1 LSEPGLYDIARM
13 TALKR
18 KVINPIDPDLDLK
31 EPNNWDVIF
40 NELENMGWG
49 KFTRDGEEIM
59 IEFLGVPIAFLK
71 GYVETLF
78 QVVFKIHQMRSGEVY
93 VLSKEKDRTEIWRAR
108 VAENEKKARKPVVPV
123 VAYIVAGSPPFILEK
138 HGIPVEKAEKI
149 RSDLA
154 NRNWGEAFGAVD
166 SNMIDS
172 FAVCGSPDQCIE
184 KIETLFKTGISHFV
198 TGSPL
203 GPNVR
208 ASIKLFG
215 IDVLP
220 HFKELP

>member
-1 LSEPGLYDIARM
+1 MQPDKKQEPTGRRKEQPRKEITIPLDDDLDRYFKFLERIKLVKQKEDAALAALRIYKKLNMHDWLPYVYRSGNERLIILGQGMLHDIFTSLSEPGLYDIARM

-18 KVINPIDPDLDLK
+18 KVINPVDPDLDLK

-93 VLSKEKDRTEIWRAR
+93 VLSKEKDRTEIWR
-108 VAENEKKARKPVVPV
+108 
-123 VAYIVAGSPPFILEK
+123 
-138 HGIPVEKAEKI
+138 
-149 RSDLA
+149 
-154 NRNWGEAFGAVD
+154 
-166 SNMIDS
+166 
-172 FAVCGSPDQCIE
+172 
-184 KIETLFKTGISHFV
+184 
-198 TGSPL
+198 
-203 GPNVR
+203 
-208 ASIKLFG
+208 
-215 IDVLP
+215 
-220 HFKELP
+220 

>member
-1 LSEPGLYDIARM
+1 LQPDKKQEPTGRRKEQPRKEITIPLDDDLDRYFKFLERIKLVKQKEDAALAALRIYKKLNMHDWLPYVYRSGNERLIILGQGMLHDIFTSLSEPGLYDIARM

-18 KVINPIDPDLDLK
+18 KVINPVDPDLDLK

-93 VLSKEKDRTEIWRAR
+93 VLSKEKDRTEIWR
-108 VAENEKKARKPVVPV
+108 
-123 VAYIVAGSPPFILEK
+123 
-138 HGIPVEKAEKI
+138 
-149 RSDLA
+149 
-154 NRNWGEAFGAVD
+154 
-166 SNMIDS
+166 
-172 FAVCGSPDQCIE
+172 
-184 KIETLFKTGISHFV
+184 
-198 TGSPL
+198 
-203 GPNVR
+203 
-208 ASIKLFG
+208 
-215 IDVLP
+215 
-220 HFKELP
+220 

>member
-1 LSEPGLYDIARM
+1 
-13 TALKR
+13 
-18 KVINPIDPDLDLK
+18 
-31 EPNNWDVIF
+31 
-40 NELENMGWG
+40 
-49 KFTRDGEEIM
+49 
-59 IEFLGVPIAFLK
+59 
-71 GYVETLF
+71 
-78 QVVFKIHQMRSGEVY
+78 
-93 VLSKEKDRTEIWRAR
+93 
-108 VAENEKKARKPVVPV
+108 
-123 VAYIVAGSPPFILEK
+123 
-138 HGIPVEKAEKI
+138 VEKAEKI

>member
-1 LSEPGLYDIARM
+1 LQPDKKQEPKGRRKEQPRKEITIPLDDDLDRYFKFLEKIKLVKQKEDAALAALRIYKKLNMHDWLPYVYRSGNERLIILGQGMLHDIFTSLSEPGLYDIARM

-93 VLSKEKDRTEIWRAR
+93 VLSKEKDRTEIWR
-108 VAENEKKARKPVVPV
+108 
-123 VAYIVAGSPPFILEK
+123 
-138 HGIPVEKAEKI
+138 
-149 RSDLA
+149 
-154 NRNWGEAFGAVD
+154 
-166 SNMIDS
+166 
-172 FAVCGSPDQCIE
+172 
-184 KIETLFKTGISHFV
+184 
-198 TGSPL
+198 
-203 GPNVR
+203 
-208 ASIKLFG
+208 
-215 IDVLP
+215 
-220 HFKELP
+220 

>member
-1 LSEPGLYDIARM
+1 LQPDKKQEPKGRRKEQPRKEITIPLDDDLDRYFKFLEKIKLVKQKEDAALAALRIYKKLNMHDWLPYVYRSGNERLIILGQGMLHDIFTSLSEPGLYDIARM

-31 EPNNWDVIF
+31 EPDNWDVIF

-93 VLSKEKDRTEIWRAR
+93 VLSKEKDRTEIWR
-108 VAENEKKARKPVVPV
+108 
-123 VAYIVAGSPPFILEK
+123 
-138 HGIPVEKAEKI
+138 
-149 RSDLA
+149 
-154 NRNWGEAFGAVD
+154 
-166 SNMIDS
+166 
-172 FAVCGSPDQCIE
+172 
-184 KIETLFKTGISHFV
+184 
-198 TGSPL
+198 
-203 GPNVR
+203 
-208 ASIKLFG
+208 
-215 IDVLP
+215 
-220 HFKELP
+220 

>member
-1 LSEPGLYDIARM
+1 MQPDKKQEPMGRRKEQPRKEITIPLDDDLDRYFKFLERIKLVKQKEDAALAALRIYKKLNMHDWLPYVYRSGNERLIILGQGMLHDIFSSLSEPGLYDIARM

-93 VLSKEKDRTEIWRAR
+93 VLSKEKDRTEIWR
-108 VAENEKKARKPVVPV
+108 
-123 VAYIVAGSPPFILEK
+123 
-138 HGIPVEKAEKI
+138 
-149 RSDLA
+149 
-154 NRNWGEAFGAVD
+154 
-166 SNMIDS
+166 
-172 FAVCGSPDQCIE
+172 
-184 KIETLFKTGISHFV
+184 
-198 TGSPL
+198 
-203 GPNVR
+203 
-208 ASIKLFG
+208 
-215 IDVLP
+215 
-220 HFKELP
+220 

>member
-1 LSEPGLYDIARM
+1 MQPDKKQEPKGRRKEQPKKEITIPLDDDLDRYFKFLEKIKLVKQKEDAALAALRIYKKLNMHDWLPYVYRSGNERLIILGQGMLHDIFSSLSEPGLYDIARM

-18 KVINPIDPDLDLK
+18 KVINPVDPDLDLK

-93 VLSKEKDRTEIWRAR
+93 VLSKEKDRTEIWR
-108 VAENEKKARKPVVPV
+108 
-123 VAYIVAGSPPFILEK
+123 
-138 HGIPVEKAEKI
+138 
-149 RSDLA
+149 
-154 NRNWGEAFGAVD
+154 
-166 SNMIDS
+166 
-172 FAVCGSPDQCIE
+172 
-184 KIETLFKTGISHFV
+184 
-198 TGSPL
+198 
-203 GPNVR
+203 
-208 ASIKLFG
+208 
-215 IDVLP
+215 
-220 HFKELP
+220 

>member
-1 LSEPGLYDIARM
+1 MQPDKKQEPKGRRKEQPRKEITIPLDDDLDRYFKFLERIKLVKQKEDAALAALRIYKKLNMHDWLPYVYRSGNERLIILGQGMLHDIFSSLSEPGLYDIARM

-18 KVINPIDPDLDLK
+18 KVINPVDPDLDLK

-93 VLSKEKDRTEIWRAR
+93 VLSKEKDRTEIWR
-108 VAENEKKARKPVVPV
+108 
-123 VAYIVAGSPPFILEK
+123 
-138 HGIPVEKAEKI
+138 
-149 RSDLA
+149 
-154 NRNWGEAFGAVD
+154 
-166 SNMIDS
+166 
-172 FAVCGSPDQCIE
+172 
-184 KIETLFKTGISHFV
+184 
-198 TGSPL
+198 
-203 GPNVR
+203 
-208 ASIKLFG
+208 
-215 IDVLP
+215 
-220 HFKELP
+220 

>member
-1 LSEPGLYDIARM
+1 MQPDKKQEPKGRRKEQPKKEITIPLDDDLDRYFKFLEKIKLVKQKEDAALAALRIYKKLNMHDWLPYVYRSGNERLIILGQGMLHDIFSSLSEPGLYDIARM

-31 EPNNWDVIF
+31 EPDNWDVIF

-93 VLSKEKDRTEIWRAR
+93 VLSKEKDRTEIWR
-108 VAENEKKARKPVVPV
+108 
-123 VAYIVAGSPPFILEK
+123 
-138 HGIPVEKAEKI
+138 
-149 RSDLA
+149 
-154 NRNWGEAFGAVD
+154 
-166 SNMIDS
+166 
-172 FAVCGSPDQCIE
+172 
-184 KIETLFKTGISHFV
+184 
-198 TGSPL
+198 
-203 GPNVR
+203 
-208 ASIKLFG
+208 
-215 IDVLP
+215 
-220 HFKELP
+220 

>member
-1 LSEPGLYDIARM
+1 MQPDKKQEPMGRRKEQPRKEITIPLDDDLDRYFKFLEKIKLVKQKEDAALAALRIYKKLNMHDWLPYVYRSGNERLIILGQGMLHDIFSSLSEPGLYDIARM

-18 KVINPIDPDLDLK
+18 KVINPVDPDLDLK

-93 VLSKEKDRTEIWRAR
+93 VLSKEKDRTEIWR
-108 VAENEKKARKPVVPV
+108 
-123 VAYIVAGSPPFILEK
+123 
-138 HGIPVEKAEKI
+138 
-149 RSDLA
+149 
-154 NRNWGEAFGAVD
+154 
-166 SNMIDS
+166 
-172 FAVCGSPDQCIE
+172 
-184 KIETLFKTGISHFV
+184 
-198 TGSPL
+198 
-203 GPNVR
+203 
-208 ASIKLFG
+208 
-215 IDVLP
+215 
-220 HFKELP
+220 

>member
-1 LSEPGLYDIARM
+1 MQPDKKQEPKGRRKEQPKKEITIPLDDDLDRYFKFLERIKLVKQKEDAALAALRIYKKLNMHDWLPYVYRSGNERLIILGQGMLHDIFSSLSEPGLYDIARM

-93 VLSKEKDRTEIWRAR
+93 VLSKEKDRTEIWR
-108 VAENEKKARKPVVPV
+108 
-123 VAYIVAGSPPFILEK
+123 
-138 HGIPVEKAEKI
+138 
-149 RSDLA
+149 
-154 NRNWGEAFGAVD
+154 
-166 SNMIDS
+166 
-172 FAVCGSPDQCIE
+172 
-184 KIETLFKTGISHFV
+184 
-198 TGSPL
+198 
-203 GPNVR
+203 
-208 ASIKLFG
+208 
-215 IDVLP
+215 
-220 HFKELP
+220 

>member
-1 LSEPGLYDIARM
+1 LQPDKKQEPMGRRKEQPRKEITIPLDDDLDRYFKFLERIKLVKQKEDAALAALRIYKKLNMHDWLPYVYRSGNERLIILGQGMLHDIFSSLSEPGLYDIARM

-93 VLSKEKDRTEIWRAR
+93 VLSKEKDRTEIWR
-108 VAENEKKARKPVVPV
+108 
-123 VAYIVAGSPPFILEK
+123 
-138 HGIPVEKAEKI
+138 
-149 RSDLA
+149 
-154 NRNWGEAFGAVD
+154 
-166 SNMIDS
+166 
-172 FAVCGSPDQCIE
+172 
-184 KIETLFKTGISHFV
+184 
-198 TGSPL
+198 
-203 GPNVR
+203 
-208 ASIKLFG
+208 
-215 IDVLP
+215 
-220 HFKELP
+220 

>member
-1 LSEPGLYDIARM
+1 MQPDKKQEPKGRRKEQPRKEITIPLDDDLDRYFKFLEKIKLVKQKEDAALAALRIYKKLNMHDWLPYVYRSGNERLIILGQGMLHDIFTSLSEPGLYDIARM

-31 EPNNWDVIF
+31 EPDNWDVIF

-93 VLSKEKDRTEIWRAR
+93 VLSKEKDRTEIWR
-108 VAENEKKARKPVVPV
+108 
-123 VAYIVAGSPPFILEK
+123 
-138 HGIPVEKAEKI
+138 
-149 RSDLA
+149 
-154 NRNWGEAFGAVD
+154 
-166 SNMIDS
+166 
-172 FAVCGSPDQCIE
+172 
-184 KIETLFKTGISHFV
+184 
-198 TGSPL
+198 
-203 GPNVR
+203 
-208 ASIKLFG
+208 
-215 IDVLP
+215 
-220 HFKELP
+220 

>member
-1 LSEPGLYDIARM
+1 MQPDKKQEPMGRRKEQPRKEITIPLDDDLDRYFKFLEKIKLVKQKEDAALAALRIYKKLNMHDWLPYVYRSGNERLIILGQGMLHDIFSSLSEPGLYDIARM

-93 VLSKEKDRTEIWRAR
+93 VLSKEKDRTEIWR
-108 VAENEKKARKPVVPV
+108 
-123 VAYIVAGSPPFILEK
+123 
-138 HGIPVEKAEKI
+138 
-149 RSDLA
+149 
-154 NRNWGEAFGAVD
+154 
-166 SNMIDS
+166 
-172 FAVCGSPDQCIE
+172 
-184 KIETLFKTGISHFV
+184 
-198 TGSPL
+198 
-203 GPNVR
+203 
-208 ASIKLFG
+208 
-215 IDVLP
+215 
-220 HFKELP
+220 

>member
-1 LSEPGLYDIARM
+1 LQPDKKQEPKGRRKEQPRKEITIPLDDDLDRYFKFLEKIKLVKQKEDAALAALRIYKKLNMHDWLPYVYRSGNERLIILGQGMLHDIFSSLSEPGLYDIARM

-31 EPNNWDVIF
+31 EPDNWDVIF

-93 VLSKEKDRTEIWRAR
+93 VLSKEKDRTEIWR
-108 VAENEKKARKPVVPV
+108 
-123 VAYIVAGSPPFILEK
+123 
-138 HGIPVEKAEKI
+138 
-149 RSDLA
+149 
-154 NRNWGEAFGAVD
+154 
-166 SNMIDS
+166 
-172 FAVCGSPDQCIE
+172 
-184 KIETLFKTGISHFV
+184 
-198 TGSPL
+198 
-203 GPNVR
+203 
-208 ASIKLFG
+208 
-215 IDVLP
+215 
-220 HFKELP
+220 

>member
-1 LSEPGLYDIARM
+1 MQPDKKQEPKGRRKEQPRKEITIPLDDDLDRYFKFLEKIKLVKQKEDAALAALRIYKKLNMHDWLPYVYRSGNERLIILGQGMLHDIFSSLSEPGLYDIARM

-31 EPNNWDVIF
+31 EPDNWDVIF

-93 VLSKEKDRTEIWRAR
+93 VLSKEKDRTEIWR
-108 VAENEKKARKPVVPV
+108 
-123 VAYIVAGSPPFILEK
+123 
-138 HGIPVEKAEKI
+138 
-149 RSDLA
+149 
-154 NRNWGEAFGAVD
+154 
-166 SNMIDS
+166 
-172 FAVCGSPDQCIE
+172 
-184 KIETLFKTGISHFV
+184 
-198 TGSPL
+198 
-203 GPNVR
+203 
-208 ASIKLFG
+208 
-215 IDVLP
+215 
-220 HFKELP
+220 

>member
-1 LSEPGLYDIARM
+1 MQPDKKQEPMGRRKEQPRKEITIPLDDDLDRYFKFLERIKLVKQKEDAALAALRIYKKLNMHDWLPYVYRSGNERLIILGQGMLHDIFSSLSEPGLYDIARM

-18 KVINPIDPDLDLK
+18 KVINPVDPDLDLK

-93 VLSKEKDRTEIWRAR
+93 VLSKEKDRTEIWR
-108 VAENEKKARKPVVPV
+108 
-123 VAYIVAGSPPFILEK
+123 
-138 HGIPVEKAEKI
+138 
-149 RSDLA
+149 
-154 NRNWGEAFGAVD
+154 
-166 SNMIDS
+166 
-172 FAVCGSPDQCIE
+172 
-184 KIETLFKTGISHFV
+184 
-198 TGSPL
+198 
-203 GPNVR
+203 
-208 ASIKLFG
+208 
-215 IDVLP
+215 
-220 HFKELP
+220 

>member
-1 LSEPGLYDIARM
+1 LQPDKKQEPKGRRKEQPKKEITIPLDDDLDRYFKFLEKIKLVKQKEDAALAALRIYKKLNMHDWLPYVYRSGNERLIILGQGMLHDIFSSLSEPGLYDIARM

-93 VLSKEKDRTEIWRAR
+93 VLSKEKDRTEIWR
-108 VAENEKKARKPVVPV
+108 
-123 VAYIVAGSPPFILEK
+123 
-138 HGIPVEKAEKI
+138 
-149 RSDLA
+149 
-154 NRNWGEAFGAVD
+154 
-166 SNMIDS
+166 
-172 FAVCGSPDQCIE
+172 
-184 KIETLFKTGISHFV
+184 
-198 TGSPL
+198 
-203 GPNVR
+203 
-208 ASIKLFG
+208 
-215 IDVLP
+215 
-220 HFKELP
+220 